1 MTSGIQFIAIV
12 FSILMLYITYLHFK
26 KRELSLVEGIVF
38 SIIWTVAII
47 LMIIPASASFI
58 LKTFH
63 IYRLLDLATIIG
75 FILLV
80 ALSFKN
86 YLELKNL
93 RKKIEKIVRSY
104 SLRSR
109 KNK

>member
-1 MTSGIQFIAIV
+1 MIFGVQFIAIV
-12 FSILMLYITYLHFK
+12 FSLLMLYITYLHFK
-26 KRELSLVEGIVF
+26 KGELSLIEEIIF
-38 SIIWTVAII
+38 SIIWIVAIV
-47 LMIIPASASFI
+47 LMIFPESANFI

-75 FILLV
+75 FIFLV
-80 ALSFKN
+80 AISFKN

-93 RKKIEKIVRSY
+93 RKKIEKIVRNY
-104 SLRSR
+104 SLQSC